1 MSLHPEPIG
10 PVPEETARVARAAFP
25 AGNPYLR
32 IRDELQVLVED
43 RELAHLFPKRGQP
56 AESPWRLALITL
68 FQFAEDLSDR
78 QAAEAVRARI
88 DWKYALALPLDD
100 PGFDHTVLSEFR
112 GRLRA
117 GGAEQLLLDLLLDRF
132 RQRRLLKAQGR
143 QRTDSTHVLA
153 AVRALNRVE
162 LVRET
167 MRHALEVLAV
177 TAPDWLRAHAQPDWV
192 KCYQGRGDEGR
203 LPKGKEAQRQFTETV
218 GTDGV
223 TLLAAIASAEAP
235 AWLRDLPAVDTLR
248 RVWVQNYLED
258 HRGLRW
264 RTTEDG
270 IPPAAQFVSSPHD
283 GDAHLAKKGSTCW
296 VGYKVHLTETCED
309 DAPNLIT
316 HVETTPAPVADGD
329 VTPRVHRALQQRG
342 LLPRVHVVD
351 TGFLD
356 AELMVTST
364 REYGVDL
371 LGPARPDVKWQAKEG
386 KGFAASHFIIDWARQ
401 QAQCPEGRTS
411 VQWTPAVD
419 KRDNHVIQIRFS
431 TTDCQACPSLR
442 SCVRST
448 KRSPRRLITVR
459 TKDAYEA
466 LRARREREK
475 TAEYAREYARRAG
488 IEGTLSQGVRRCG
501 MRRSRYVGLA
511 RTHLGHVLTA
521 AALNVVRVAEWLAG
535 TPRAQTRHSPF
546 ALLMASP

>member
-10 PVPEETARVARAAFP
+10 PVPEETARIARAAFP

-32 IRDELQVLVED
+32 MRDELQVLVQD
-43 RELAHLFPKRGQP
+43 RDLTHLFPKRGQP

-78 QAAEAVRARI
+78 QAADAVRARI

-112 GRLRA
+112 ARLRE
-117 GGAEQLLLDLLLDRF
+117 GGAEQLLLDLLLARF
-132 RQRRLLKAQGR
+132 RQQGLLKARGR

-167 MRHALEVLAV
+167 LRHALDVLATV
-177 TAPDWLRAHAQPDWV
+177 APTWLRPHAQPEWV
-192 KCYQGRGDEGR
+192 KRYQGRSDEGR
-203 LPKGKEAQRQFTETV
+203 LPKSKEAQRHLAETI
-218 GTDGV
+218 GADGAA
-223 TLLAAIASAEAP
+223 LLAALFSPTAP
-235 AWLRDLPAVDTLR
+235 AWLRDIPAVEILR

-258 HRGLRW
+258 DRGLRW
-264 RTTEDG
+264 RTAEDG
-270 IPPAAQFVSSPHD
+270 IPNAAQFVSSPHD
-283 GDAHLAKKGSTCW
+283 RDAHLAKKGSTCW

-316 HVETTPAPVADGD
+316 HVETTPAPMADGE
-329 VTPRVHRALQQRG
+329 VTPRVHRALQQRD
-342 LLPRVHVVD
+342 LLPRVHLVD

-356 AELMVTST
+356 AELLVTT
-364 REYGVDL
+364 KRDYGVDL
-371 LGPARPDVKWQAKEG
+371 LGPTRPDVKWQAKEG
-386 KGFAASHFIIDWARQ
+386 KGFAAQSFTIDWEQEQAR
-401 QAQCPEGRTS
+401 CPAGQTS

-419 KRDNHVIQIRFS
+419 KRHNQVIKIRFS
-431 TTDCQACPSLR
+431 TKDCQVCPHLR

-448 KRSPRRLITVR
+448 KPSPRRLITVR
-459 TKDAYEA
+459 TKDQYEA
-466 LRARREREK
+466 LRERRERERT
-475 TAEYAREYARRAG
+475 TAYAREYARRAG
-488 IEGTLSQGVRRCG
+488 IEGSLSQGVRRCG
-501 MRRSRYVGLA
+501 MRRSRYIGLA

-535 TPRAQTRHSPF
+535 TPRARTRRSPF
-546 ALLMASP
+546 AALMASS